1 MSSIA
6 MGAAI
11 AVLSVLGVSSA
22 VAARGLETG
31 FDDPLFESPDASV
44 RQFWLDRSVQSGATL
59 ARLDVNWS
67 LVARSRPADPANPGD
82 PAYDFRVLDGAVK
95 SAAAAGLNPI
105 LTVSIAP
112 AWAEGPNRP
121 AGAPQ
126 GSWRPRADQ
135 LGLFAAAL
143 ARRYGGAF
151 PDPASGVSLPRVR
164 LFQALNEPNLS
175 TYLSP
180 QWKGRKQVSAGLYR
194 QLLDAFYAGVKG
206 VHSDDLVVSGGTAP
220 FGDSP
225 GGHRTRPVAFWR
237 SVLCLRGKRLRATKC
252 KQRAELDILAHHPI
266 NTVPAPAK
274 HALNP
279 DDAASA
285 DMGRIRRVLR
295 AAERRHTILPAGR
308 RPLWATEMWW
318 DTNPPDRAFGVSP
331 GRQARFIEQSLFL
344 AWMGGASAVINL
356 QVGDAPANVLTP
368 GLIQHSGLFL
378 SNGSAKPSY
387 TAFRFPFVAQRRT
400 RHTVLIWG
408 RAPAAGILGI
418 ESLRGAHAR
427 VLRSITVRA
436 RQVFA
441 LRMKLRRKRTLR
453 ASVAGETSL
462 PWTVGQ

>member
-1 MSSIA
+1 L
-6 MGAAI
+6 GAAI
-11 AVLSVLGVSSA
+11 AATCVLAVPSA
-22 VAARGLETG
+22 GAARGLETG
-31 FDDPLFESPDASV
+31 FDDPLFESPNQSV

-59 ARLDVNWS
+59 ARLDVDWS
-67 LVARSRPADPANPGD
+67 KVAPSRPVNPADPAD
-82 PAYDFRVLDGAVK
+82 PAYDFGTLDGGVRSAV
-95 SAAAAGLNPI
+95 AAGLNVV

-126 GSWRPRADQ
+126 GSWRPQPNQ

-151 PDPASGVSLPRVR
+151 TAPGTAVPLPRVR

-180 QWKGRKQVSAGLYR
+180 QWKGKKQVSAALYR

-206 VHSDDLVVSGGTAP
+206 VHPDDLVVSAGTAP

-225 GGHRTRPVAFWR
+225 GGQRTRPVAFWR
-237 SVLCLRGKRLRATKC
+237 AVFCLSGKRLRATKC
-252 KQRAELDILAHHPI
+252 KQRAQLDILAHHPI

-274 HALNP
+274 PAFNP

-285 DMGRIRRVLR
+285 DLGRVRRVLR
-295 AAERRHTILPAGR
+295 AAERRHTVLPAGH
-308 RPLWATEMWW
+308 RPLWATEIWW
-318 DTNPPDRAFGVSP
+318 DTNPPDRAIGVSP

-356 QVGDAPANVLTP
+356 QVGDAPGNVLTP
-368 GLIQHSGLFL
+368 GRIEHSGLFL
-378 SNGSAKPSY
+378 SDGSAKPSY
-387 TAFRFPFVAQRRT
+387 TAFRFPFVVQRRT
-400 RHTVLIWG
+400 RAQVLVWG
-408 RAPAAGILGI
+408 RAPAAGTLQI
-418 ESLRGAHAR
+418 ESLRGGHAR
-427 VLRSITVRA
+427 ALRSVAVQA

-441 LRMKLRRKRTLR
+441 LRMKLKGKRTLR
-453 ASVAGETSL
+453 ASVAGGSSL
-462 PWTVGQ
+462 PWTVGG